1 MTKLS
6 HFCIFKDMK
15 KILSTALLLILLI
28 ITIFLVKKGPSES
41 KSVSKTAFGLDT
53 VITITI
59 YDGGADTEATLDG
72 CFSLLKDYESKFSRT
87 IEESDVYKINHA
99 EGSPVLVSSDTYE
112 LVKLAV
118 SYAEMSEGLV
128 DPTIGSVSELWDFHS
143 ESPTLPD
150 AKALAEAVKHV
161 NYKNV
166 IFDDSAET
174 ITLSD
179 PEARLDLGFI
189 AKGYIADR
197 IKEYL
202 IDKGVKSAVINLGG
216 NVLAVGSKPDGSP
229 FKIGIQDPK
238 KPTGTPYTTLDITN
252 KSVVSSGSYERNFVI
267 DGINYHHILDPKT
280 GYPVDTNLA
289 SASIITESSVEGDAL
304 STYLFI
310 LGKNKAEEYASEH
323 PDIEILLIPN
333 K

>member
-15 KILSTALLLILLI
+15 KILSAALLLILLI
-28 ITIFLVKKGPSES
+28 IIIFLVKKGPSES

-59 YDGGADTEATLDG
+59 YDDKKDSEDTLNG
-72 CFSLLKDYESKFSRT
+72 CFKLLKDYESLFSRT
-87 IEESDVYKINHA
+87 IEGSDIYKINHA
-99 EGSPVLVSSDTYE
+99 KGSSVSVNPDTYE
-112 LVKLAV
+112 LVKLAI
-118 SYAEMSEGLV
+118 SYAEMSGGLV

-166 IFDDSAET
+166 VFDDSAET

-202 IDKGVKSAVINLGG
+202 LDKGVKSAVINLGG

-252 KSVVSSGSYERNFVI
+252 KSVVSSGSYERNFVV
-267 DGINYHHILDPKT
+267 DGITYHHILDPKT
-280 GYPVDTNLA
+280 GYPVDTDLA

-310 LGKNKAEEYASEH
+310 LGTDKAKEYASAH

>member
-1 MTKLS
+1 M
-6 HFCIFKDMK
+6 DMK
-15 KILSTALLLILLI
+15 KILSAAILLILLI
-28 ITIFLVKKGPSES
+28 ITIFLVRKGPKNSEPI
-41 KSVSKTAFGLDT
+41 SKTAFGLDT

-59 YDGGADTEATLDG
+59 YDGNPDDETTLNG
-72 CFSLLKDYESKFSRT
+72 CFSLLKDYESMFSRT
-87 IEESDVYKINHA
+87 LEGSDVYKINHA
-99 EGSPVLVSSDTYE
+99 GGEAVSVTSDTFE
-112 LVKLAV
+112 LVKLAL

-143 ESPTLPD
+143 DSPSLTD
-150 AKALAEAVKHV
+150 ENALTEAVKHV

-166 IFDDSAET
+166 ILDDSNKS

-179 PEARLDLGFI
+179 PEAKLDLGFI

-202 IDKGVKSAVINLGG
+202 LSKGIKSAVINLGG
-216 NVLAVGSKPDGSP
+216 NVLAIGAKPDGSP
-229 FKIGIQDPK
+229 FKIGIQDPN
-238 KPTGTPYTTLDITN
+238 KPTGTPYTTLDITD
-252 KSVVSSGSYERNFVI
+252 KSVVSSGSYERNFVVE
-267 DGINYHHILDPKT
+267 GITYHHILDTQT
-280 GYPVDTNLA
+280 GYPVDTDLA

-304 STYLFI
+304 STDLFI
-310 LGKNKAEEYASEH
+310 LGTNKAKEYASAH